1 MEQYLEKTEGRP
13 AGCPD
18 FLCPLIP
25 KHLLPPLG
33 GDGVKRDVMLSS
45 CQVPAGKTPAGHQ
58 VLQVAT
64 NFPSQPPYS
73 QASVGRQRS
82 RLAVKADQFALE
94 AGQYAVEAGQL
105 LPRLSDPGRQRL

>member
-1 MEQYLEKTEGRP
+1 MEEYLEKTEGY
-13 AGCPD
+13 PD

-45 CQVPAGKTPAGHQ
+45 CQVLAGKTLAGHQ
-58 VLQVAT
+58 VLQLAT

-105 LPRLSDPGRQRL
+105 LPRLSDLGRQRP